1 MKSMHK
7 LPVRL
12 RGHHLICLHF
22 FNGEGYSP
30 DFVANLRNV
39 LERAEAGE
47 QINICEGAD
56 DVCSAC
62 PSLQEKHCLYRE
74 DSEKEIR
81 GMDRA
86 AIELLR
92 IRSRVKISWP
102 EIKARIPEIFAS
114 WSGKFCR
121 GCDWFSVCRNNKIFT
136 LLLDEKAQ
144 SEF

>member
-1 MKSMHK
+1 MAPHIS
-7 LPVRL
+7 PVRL
-12 RGHHLICLHF
+12 RGHHLICLQF

-39 LERAEAGE
+39 LDRAEAGQ
-47 QINICEGAD
+47 QIEVCEDAD

-62 PSLQEKHCLYRE
+62 PSLQDKRCLYSE

-81 GMDRA
+81 EMDRA

-92 IRSRVKISWP
+92 IQSRVQFSWP
-102 EIKARIPEIFAS
+102 EIKERIPEIFAS
-114 WSGKFCR
+114 WAGKFCR
-121 GCDWFSVCRNNKIFT
+121 GCDWLAVCRKNRGFT

-144 SEF
+144 SKF